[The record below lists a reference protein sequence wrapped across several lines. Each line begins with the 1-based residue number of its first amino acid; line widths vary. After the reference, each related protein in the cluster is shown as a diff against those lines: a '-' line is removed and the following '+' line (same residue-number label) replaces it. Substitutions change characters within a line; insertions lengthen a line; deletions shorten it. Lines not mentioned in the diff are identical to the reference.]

1 MDIKKI
7 LRGGKIPSKLSA
19 QMEAERIKKKII
31 SGKVSALPYYIAKS
45 YIEEFFEHLLDE
57 EVRDTAVDEIR
68 SYGREGFQ
76 FNGASVKY
84 HYRHDYDY
92 YTTKELCDI
101 DREIEKLERKKRE
114 IVKTAKYL
122 MSKNFPSSSAII
134 SVDGEQIEVQKPRL
148 EKATLV
154 VTTELPL
161 H

>member
-7 LRGGKIPSKLSA
+7 IRGEKIPSKLSA

-31 SGKVSALPYYIAKS
+31 GGKVSALPFYIAKS
-45 YIEEFFEHLLDE
+45 YVEEFFSHLLDE
-57 EVRDTAVDEIR
+57 EVKDMAIDEIKK
-68 SYGREGFQ
+68 YGGDGFQ
-76 FNGASVKY
+76 FNGARVKY

-101 DREIEKLERKKRE
+101 DKEIEKLEKKKRE
-114 IVKTAKYL
+114 IIKAAKW
-122 MSKNFPSSSAII
+122 MPKDVASTVITTE
-134 SVDGEQIEVQKPRL
+134 DGEHIEIQKPRL
-148 EKATLV
+148 EKATLI